1 MTPIGR
7 GVTLNGNLNKEKGRM
22 EWVKLAHDLVNG
34 WTVVNTIMN
43 LRLKQGRE
51 ILRQLSDYQLLKTD
65 NVL

>member
-1 MTPIGR
+1 
-7 GVTLNGNLNKEKGRM
+7 M